1 MEILKIII
9 LERTVDEKLDVA
21 LSKMLPDYSRSKITA
36 WI

>member
-9 LERTVDEKLDVA
+9 LERIVDERLDAA
-21 LSKMLPDYSRSKITA
+21 LSEILPDYSRSKITA